1 MLSPEFCAGAILA
14 GGQSRRMGQCKALL
28 PLQDGTMLEHITRQ
42 MDLFPERWLS
52 ANDPV
57 LGIGFP
63 GDTIAD
69 IYPGCGPLAG
79 IHAVLSKMNKPW
91 VLCVSCDMPRFSR
104 ELAAAMLAAFPPQ
117 ADALICVDGTGQTH
131 PLCGIYAR
139 AVLPVLERHLQEGNL
154 RMMSLLRELRTVR
167 FKTAGQFPDTLFL
180 NINTPASYDALPEK
194 GAPHD

>member
-42 MDLFPERWLS
+42 LDLFPERWLS

-139 AVLPVLERHLQEGNL
+139 AALPVLERASAGRKPADDESAAGAADRQVQNSG
-154 RMMSLLRELRTVR
+154 TVPGYTFSEHQHTGIVR
-167 FKTAGQFPDTLFL
+167 CAAGER
-180 NINTPASYDALPEK
+180 SSS
-194 GAPHD
+194 